1 MNLPFFV
8 AKKYFLSKKKRSFIN
23 FISIISM
30 LGIALGLTSLII
42 ILSVFNGLEELN
54 RQIFKAF
61 DPDLKIT
68 AIENKGFFPSQM
80 LIQQINKVEGVAFT
94 TEVYQDKALAR
105 SKDAQMIVVL
115 KGVDSTFTKNAEMK
129 KSLVDGKMEIL
140 NGGRPTAFIGGG
152 VSSILNLNVLDYLT
166 PLGILYPK
174 NQKLNVLAPED
185 NINQINVEVS
195 GIFVLEQ
202 QYDNYVYLPLSTVE
216 QLIEAPGKRTSVEI
230 TLKPGAEVGSVKDR
244 IAAILDDSLQ
254 IKDRDEQNES
264 LLKAIKIEKLFI
276 FVALFFIIGIA
287 SFNIFYAL
295 SMLVIDKKDDIET
308 LSSIGATKGLVK
320 NIFLAEGLVI
330 SFVGVALGLVLGIGI
345 CLIQMRFGI
354 VSLGMQYA
362 TVDAYP
368 VKIISLDIFLS
379 VLGIFLI
386 TFLASILP
394 ATKAQKFMLNQ
405 KK

>member
-1 MNLPFFV
+1 
-8 AKKYFLSKKKRSFIN
+8 
-23 FISIISM
+23 M

-68 AIENKGFFPSQM
+68 AIENKGFYPSQM
-80 LIQQINKVEGVAFT
+80 LIQQINKVDGVAFT

-330 SFVGVALGLVLGIGI
+330 SFVGVALGLVMGIGI
-345 CLIQMRFGI
+345 CFIQMRFGI

-394 ATKAQKFMLNQ
+394 AAKAQKFMLNQ

>member
-42 ILSVFNGLEELN
+42 ILSVFNGLEDLN

-61 DPDLKIT
+61 DPDLKVT
-68 AIENKGFFPSQM
+68 STVKKGFYPSKD
-80 LIQQINKVEGVAFT
+80 LIRKINKINGVAYT

-115 KGVDSTFTKNAEMK
+115 KGVDSTFTQNVEMK
-129 KSLVDGKMEIL
+129 KSLIEGKMAIY
-140 NGGRPTAFIGGG
+140 NGNRPVAYIGGG
-152 VSSILNLNVLDYLT
+152 VFSVLDLSVEDYLS

-174 NQKLNVLAPED
+174 NQKLNVLTPDD
-185 NINQINVEVS
+185 NINQVNVEVA
-195 GIFVLEQ
+195 GVFALEQ
-202 QYDNYVYLPLSTVE
+202 QYDNFVYLPIATVE
-216 QLIEAPGKRTSVEI
+216 QLIDAQGKRTSLEI
-230 TLKPGAEVGSVKDR
+230 SLKPGYNVNTVKKD
-244 IAAILDDSLQ
+244 ISDVLGENLQ

-295 SMLVIDKKDDIET
+295 SMLVIDKKDDIQT
-308 LSSIGATKGLVK
+308 LSSIGASQSLVK
-320 NIFLAEGLVI
+320 SIFLAEGFVI
-330 SFVGVALGLVLGIGI
+330 SLIGVCLGLVLGLGI
-345 CLIQMRFGI
+345 CFIQMQFGI
-354 VSLGMQYA
+354 ISLGMQYA

-368 VKIISLDIFLS
+368 VKIIPSDIIYS

-386 TFLASILP
+386 TFLASLLP
-394 ATKAQKFMLNQ
+394 ATKALKFMLNQ
-405 KK
+405 KS

>member
-68 AIENKGFFPSQM
+68 AIENKGFYPSQM
-80 LIQQINKVEGVAFT
+80 LIQQINKIDGVAFT

-202 QYDNYVYLPLSTVE
+202 QYDNYVYLPLSRVE

-330 SFVGVALGLVLGIGI
+330 SFVGVALGLVMGIGI
-345 CLIQMRFGI
+345 CFIQMRFGI

-368 VKIISLDIFLS
+368 VKIISLVIFLS

>member
-68 AIENKGFFPSQM
+68 AIENKGFYPSQM
-80 LIQQINKVEGVAFT
+80 LIQQINKVDGVAFT

-295 SMLVIDKKDDIET
+295 SML
-308 LSSIGATKGLVK
+308 
-320 NIFLAEGLVI
+320 
-330 SFVGVALGLVLGIGI
+330 
-345 CLIQMRFGI
+345 GI

>member
-68 AIENKGFFPSQM
+68 AIENKGFYPSQM
-80 LIQQINKVEGVAFT
+80 LIQQINKVDGVAFT

-345 CLIQMRFGI
+345 CFIQMRFGI

>member
-68 AIENKGFFPSQM
+68 AIENKGFYPSQM
-80 LIQQINKVEGVAFT
+80 LIQQINKIDGVAFT

-330 SFVGVALGLVLGIGI
+330 SFVGVALGLVMGIGI
-345 CLIQMRFGI
+345 CFIQMRFGI

>member
-1 MNLPFFV
+1 
-8 AKKYFLSKKKRSFIN
+8 
-23 FISIISM
+23 
-30 LGIALGLTSLII
+30 
-42 ILSVFNGLEELN
+42 
-54 RQIFKAF
+54 
-61 DPDLKIT
+61 
-68 AIENKGFFPSQM
+68 
-80 LIQQINKVEGVAFT
+80 
-94 TEVYQDKALAR
+94 
-105 SKDAQMIVVL
+105 
-115 KGVDSTFTKNAEMK
+115 MK

-152 VSSILNLNVLDYLT
+152 VSSILSLNVLDYLT

-330 SFVGVALGLVLGIGI
+330 SFVGVAQGLVMGIGI
-345 CLIQMRFGI
+345 CFIQMRFGI

>member
-54 RQIFKAF
+54 RQIFRAF

-68 AIENKGFFPSQM
+68 SIEKKGFYPNQK
-80 LIQQINKVEGVAFT
+80 LIQQINKVDGVAFT

-115 KGVDSTFTKNAEMK
+115 KGVDSTFTQNTEMK
-129 KSLVDGKMEIL
+129 KSLIEGKMEIS
-140 NGGRPTAFIGGG
+140 NGGRPTAYIGGG
-152 VSSILNLNVLDYLT
+152 VSSILDLNVQDYLT

-195 GIFVLEQ
+195 GVFVLEQ
-202 QYDNYVYLPLSTVE
+202 QYDNYVYLPISTVE
-216 QLIEAPGKRTSVEI
+216 QLIEAPGKRTSLEI
-230 TLKPGAEVGSVKDR
+230 TIEPGSDVAKVKDE
-244 IAAILDDSLQ
+244 IVAILDKSLQ

-320 NIFLAEGLVI
+320 NIFLAEGFVI
-330 SFVGVALGLVLGIGI
+330 SLVGVMLGLVLGLGI
-345 CLIQMRFGI
+345 CFIQMKFGI

-368 VKIISLDIFLS
+368 VKIILSDIVLS

-405 KK
+405 KS

>member
-80 LIQQINKVEGVAFT
+80 LIQQINKVDGVAFT
-94 TEVYQDKALAR
+94 TEVYQDKGLAR

-152 VSSILNLNVLDYLT
+152 VSSILSLNVLDYLT

-345 CLIQMRFGI
+345 CFIQMRFGI

>member
-68 AIENKGFFPSQM
+68 AIENKGFYPSQM
-80 LIQQINKVEGVAFT
+80 LIQQINKIDGVAFT

-202 QYDNYVYLPLSTVE
+202 QYDNYVYLPLSRVE

-330 SFVGVALGLVLGIGI
+330 SFVGVAQGLVMGIGI
-345 CLIQMRFGI
+345 CFIQMRFGI

>member
-80 LIQQINKVEGVAFT
+80 LIQQINKVDGVAFT

-152 VSSILNLNVLDYLT
+152 VSSILSLNVLDYLT

-230 TLKPGAEVGSVKDR
+230 TLKPGAEVSSVKDR

-345 CLIQMRFGI
+345 CFIQMRFGI

>member
-1 MNLPFFV
+1 
-8 AKKYFLSKKKRSFIN
+8 
-23 FISIISM
+23 M

-80 LIQQINKVEGVAFT
+80 LIQQINKVDGVAFT

-152 VSSILNLNVLDYLT
+152 VSSILSLNVLDYLT

-230 TLKPGAEVGSVKDR
+230 TLKPGAEVSSVKDR

-345 CLIQMRFGI
+345 CFIQMRFGI

>member
-80 LIQQINKVEGVAFT
+80 LIQQINKVDGVAFT

-129 KSLVDGKMEIL
+129 KSLVDGKMDIL

-345 CLIQMRFGI
+345 CFIQMRFGI

>member
-80 LIQQINKVEGVAFT
+80 LIQQINKVDGVAFT

-152 VSSILNLNVLDYLT
+152 VSSILSLNVLDYLT

-345 CLIQMRFGI
+345 CFIQMRFGI

>member
-80 LIQQINKVEGVAFT
+80 LIQQINKVDGVAFT

-330 SFVGVALGLVLGIGI
+330 SFVGVALGLVMGIGI
-345 CLIQMRFGI
+345 CFIQMRFGI

>member
-68 AIENKGFFPSQM
+68 AIENKGFYPSQM
-80 LIQQINKVEGVAFT
+80 LIQQINKIDGVAFT

-330 SFVGVALGLVLGIGI
+330 SFVGVALGLVMGIGI
-345 CLIQMRFGI
+345 CFIQMRFGI

-394 ATKAQKFMLNQ
+394 ATKAQEFMLNQ

>member
-42 ILSVFNGLEELN
+42 ILSVFNGLEDLN

-61 DPDLKIT
+61 DPDLKVT
-68 AIENKGFFPSQM
+68 STLKKGFYPTKG
-80 LIQQINKVEGVAFT
+80 LIKKINNVDGVAYT
-94 TEVYQDKALAR
+94 MEVYQDKALAR

-129 KSLVDGKMEIL
+129 KSLIEGKMSIY
-140 NGGRPTAFIGGG
+140 NGERPVAYIGGG
-152 VSSILNLNVLDYLT
+152 VYSVLDLNVEDYLS
-166 PLGILYPK
+166 PLGILYPR
-174 NQKLNVLAPED
+174 NQKLNVLNPEE
-185 NINQINVEVS
+185 NINQVNVEVS
-195 GIFVLEQ
+195 GVFALEQ
-202 QYDNYVYLPLSTVE
+202 QYDNYVYLPLATVE
-216 QLIEAPGKRTSVEI
+216 QLIDAPGKRTSLEI
-230 TLKPGAEVGSVKDR
+230 TIMPGYEVTPIKNK
-244 IAAILDDSLQ
+244 ITKILGANLQ

-295 SMLVIDKKDDIET
+295 SMLVIDKKDDIQT
-308 LSSIGATKGLVK
+308 LSSIGAGQSLVK
-320 NIFLAEGLVI
+320 TIFLAEGFLI
-330 SFVGVALGLVLGIGI
+330 SFIGVCLGLVLGLGI
-345 CLIQMRFGI
+345 CFIQMHFGVI
-354 VSLGMQYA
+354 SLGMQYA

-368 VKIISLDIFLS
+368 VKIILSDIVFS
-379 VLGIFLI
+379 VFGIFLI
-386 TFLASILP
+386 TFLASLLP

-405 KK
+405 KS

>member
-80 LIQQINKVEGVAFT
+80 LIQQINKVDGVAFT

-152 VSSILNLNVLDYLT
+152 VSSILSLNVLDYLT

-330 SFVGVALGLVLGIGI
+330 SFVGVALGLVMGIGI
-345 CLIQMRFGI
+345 CFIQMRFGI

>member
-1 MNLPFFV
+1 
-8 AKKYFLSKKKRSFIN
+8 
-23 FISIISM
+23 M

-42 ILSVFNGLEELN
+42 ILSVFNGLEDLN

-61 DPDLKIT
+61 DPDLKVT
-68 AIENKGFFPSQM
+68 STTKKGFYPSHQ
-80 LIQQINKVEGVAFT
+80 LIQQINKVDGVAFT

-115 KGVDSTFTKNAEMK
+115 KGVDSTFTQNTEMK
-129 KSLVDGKMEIL
+129 KSLIEGKMEIV
-140 NGGRPTAFIGGG
+140 NGNRPTAYIGGG
-152 VSSILNLNVLDYLT
+152 VYSILDLNVQDYLT

-195 GIFVLEQ
+195 GVFVLEQ
-202 QYDNYVYLPLSTVE
+202 QYDNYVYLPIATVE
-216 QLIEAPGKRTSVEI
+216 QLIEAPGKRTSLEI
-230 TLKPGAEVGSVKDR
+230 TLKANAEVDKVKEN
-244 IAAILDDSLQ
+244 IAKILDKSLQ

-295 SMLVIDKKDDIET
+295 SMLVIDKKDDIQT
-308 LSSIGATKGLVK
+308 LSSIGATKGLIK
-320 NIFLAEGLVI
+320 SIFLAEGFVI
-330 SFVGVALGLVLGIGI
+330 SFVGVVLGLVLGLGI
-345 CLIQMRFGI
+345 CFVQMKFGI

-368 VKIISLDIFLS
+368 VKVILSDIVLS

-405 KK
+405 KS

>member
-1 MNLPFFV
+1 
-8 AKKYFLSKKKRSFIN
+8 
-23 FISIISM
+23 
-30 LGIALGLTSLII
+30 
-42 ILSVFNGLEELN
+42 
-54 RQIFKAF
+54 
-61 DPDLKIT
+61 
-68 AIENKGFFPSQM
+68 
-80 LIQQINKVEGVAFT
+80 
-94 TEVYQDKALAR
+94 
-105 SKDAQMIVVL
+105 
-115 KGVDSTFTKNAEMK
+115 MK

-152 VSSILNLNVLDYLT
+152 VSSILSLNVLDYLT

-330 SFVGVALGLVLGIGI
+330 SFVGVALGLVMGIGI
-345 CLIQMRFGI
+345 CFIQMRFGI

>member
-1 MNLPFFV
+1 M
-8 AKKYFLSKKKRSFIN
+8 
-23 FISIISM
+23 
-30 LGIALGLTSLII
+30 
-42 ILSVFNGLEELN
+42 
-54 RQIFKAF
+54 
-61 DPDLKIT
+61 
-68 AIENKGFFPSQM
+68 
-80 LIQQINKVEGVAFT
+80 
-94 TEVYQDKALAR
+94 
-105 SKDAQMIVVL
+105 
-115 KGVDSTFTKNAEMK
+115 
-129 KSLVDGKMEIL
+129 
-140 NGGRPTAFIGGG
+140 
-152 VSSILNLNVLDYLT
+152 
-166 PLGILYPK
+166 
-174 NQKLNVLAPED
+174 
-185 NINQINVEVS
+185 
-195 GIFVLEQ
+195 
-202 QYDNYVYLPLSTVE
+202 E

-330 SFVGVALGLVLGIGI
+330 SFVGVALGLVMGIGI
-345 CLIQMRFGI
+345 CFIQMRFGI

>member
-42 ILSVFNGLEELN
+42 ILSVFNGLEDLN

-61 DPDLKIT
+61 DPDLKVT
-68 AIENKGFFPSQM
+68 STLKKGFYPTKG
-80 LIQQINKVEGVAFT
+80 LIKKINNVDGVAYT
-94 TEVYQDKALAR
+94 MEVYQDKALAR

-129 KSLVDGKMEIL
+129 KSLIEGKMSIY
-140 NGGRPTAFIGGG
+140 NGERPVAYIGGG
-152 VSSILNLNVLDYLT
+152 VYSVLDLSVEDYLS
-166 PLGILYPK
+166 PLGILYPR
-174 NQKLNVLAPED
+174 NQKLNVLNPEE
-185 NINQINVEVS
+185 NINQVNVEVS
-195 GIFVLEQ
+195 GVFALEQ
-202 QYDNYVYLPLSTVE
+202 QYDNYVYLPLATVE
-216 QLIEAPGKRTSVEI
+216 QLIDAPGKRTSLEI
-230 TLKPGAEVGSVKDR
+230 TIMPGYEVTPIKNK
-244 IAAILDDSLQ
+244 ITKILGANLQ

-295 SMLVIDKKDDIET
+295 SMLVIDKKDDIQT
-308 LSSIGATKGLVK
+308 LSSIGAGQSLVK
-320 NIFLAEGLVI
+320 TIFLAEGFLI
-330 SFVGVALGLVLGIGI
+330 SFIGVCLGLVLGLGI
-345 CLIQMRFGI
+345 CFIQMHFGVI
-354 VSLGMQYA
+354 SLGMQYA

-368 VKIISLDIFLS
+368 VKIILSDIVFS
-379 VLGIFLI
+379 VFGIFLI
-386 TFLASILP
+386 TFLASLLP

-405 KK
+405 KS

>member
-80 LIQQINKVEGVAFT
+80 LIQQINKVDGVAFT

-129 KSLVDGKMEIL
+129 KSLVDGKMDIL

-244 IAAILDDSLQ
+244 IAEILDDSLQ

-330 SFVGVALGLVLGIGI
+330 SFVGVALGLVMGIGI
-345 CLIQMRFGI
+345 CFIQMRFGI

>member
-1 MNLPFFV
+1 
-8 AKKYFLSKKKRSFIN
+8 
-23 FISIISM
+23 M

-80 LIQQINKVEGVAFT
+80 LIQQINKVDGVAFT

-152 VSSILNLNVLDYLT
+152 VSSILSLNVLDYLT

-345 CLIQMRFGI
+345 CFIQMRFGI

>member
-1 MNLPFFV
+1 
-8 AKKYFLSKKKRSFIN
+8 
-23 FISIISM
+23 M

-68 AIENKGFFPSQM
+68 AIENKGFYPSQM
-80 LIQQINKVEGVAFT
+80 LIQQINKVDGVAFT

-152 VSSILNLNVLDYLT
+152 VSSILSLNVLDYLT

-330 SFVGVALGLVLGIGI
+330 SFVGVALGLVMGIGI
-345 CLIQMRFGI
+345 CFIQMRFGI

>member
-68 AIENKGFFPSQM
+68 AIENKGFYPSQM
-80 LIQQINKVEGVAFT
+80 LIQQINKIDGVAFT

-152 VSSILNLNVLDYLT
+152 VSSILSLNVLDYLT

-330 SFVGVALGLVLGIGI
+330 SFVGVAQGLVMGIGI
-345 CLIQMRFGI
+345 CFIQMRFGI